1 MTSIC
6 GNEDEELAV
15 HVEPPSEFSFF
26 LGTTPMTMIAN
37 FISYKQHMMIIITDM
52 HTFIMFKNYVD
63 LYGFLC
69 PFKVELN
76 Y

>member
-26 LGTTPMTMIAN
+26 LGTAPMTMISN
-37 FISYKQHMMIIITDM
+37 FISYKQHDD
-52 HTFIMFKNYVD
+52 NYHRYAYFHYV
-63 LYGFLC
+63 
-69 PFKVELN
+69 
-76 Y
+76 